1 MSIAIFTL
9 AALLAVSNATSAHEA
24 IIYLTQAV
32 QASSDEA
39 RHSEVEER
47 APTEQEELALAA
59 MEGLMSQP
67 AERALPIIR
76 KVLAGSQT
84 TLIKQRALFV
94 LSQLDS
100 PEAQQILLQT
110 SRSTNAALRK
120 EAIRSIGIGGN
131 RKSLDALQEIYDA
144 GNAGTKADVL
154 EAWLIAEHKEAV
166 YQAALNAKSEDEAR
180 AAIDALGAMGAVDE
194 LRKLGNRPNP
204 SRRLVDAYGVSGDLA
219 SRRRIA
225 EGSGDQSQRLAAVR
239 NMGIVENDAARAA
252 LREIYS
258 RSTDPDMKEAA
269 LDGMLTA
276 QDEQGLLA
284 LYKAAKTADEKR
296 KLLRT
301 LTAIDGDA
309 ALDAID
315 AALEGRE

>member
-1 MSIAIFTL
+1 MHLATLTL

-24 IIYLTQAV
+24 IIYLAQAV
-32 QASSDEA
+32 KASSDED
-39 RHSEVEER
+39 RYSTEEER
-47 APTEQEELALAA
+47 APSEREELALAA
-59 MEGLMSQP
+59 IEGLMSQP

-100 PEAQQILLQT
+100 PEAEQILLQT

-131 RKSLDALQEIYDA
+131 RNSLDALQEIYETGDA
-144 GNAGTKADVL
+144 GIKADVL
-154 EAWLIAEHKEAV
+154 QAWLIAEHKEAV

-180 AAIDALGAMGAVDE
+180 EAIDTLGAMGAVDE

-219 SRRRIA
+219 SLRRIA
-225 EGSGDQSQRLAAVR
+225 EGSGDQSMRLAAVR
-239 NMGIVENDAARAA
+239 SMGIVENDAARAA

-258 RSTDPDMKEAA
+258 RSTDPEMKEAA

-296 KLLRT
+296 MLLRT